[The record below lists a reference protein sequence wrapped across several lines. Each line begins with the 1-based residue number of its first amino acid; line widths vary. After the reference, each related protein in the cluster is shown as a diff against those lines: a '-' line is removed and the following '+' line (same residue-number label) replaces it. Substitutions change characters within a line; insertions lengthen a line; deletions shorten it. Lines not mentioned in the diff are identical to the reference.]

1 VFGPEL
7 LTRPSGA
14 IVPFCTA
21 YRGASSARDGYVMSI
36 LLRSFLPRLTILLI
50 ALTAVIVA
58 PVQRATSAAV
68 SAAAA
73 RISMQVEA
81 AATPARWAGVTM
93 PGVPGDLTGFHQL
106 AVDLGHPHGVGMW
119 YLAWS
124 WRSPFPAA
132 DAARVASHGAVPE
145 ITWEP
150 WDPFAGVDQPTYSLS
165 RIRGGAF
172 DSYLRSWAA
181 DIKAYGQPVRLR
193 FAHEMNGDWY
203 PWSEGVNGNAAGSY
217 VAAWRHVRAVFDRLR
232 VTNVTW
238 IWSPTA
244 PYPGTTPLAGLFPG
258 DRWIDEVGLDGYNWS
273 TLLPGT
279 TWNSFAG
286 VFSAGYREVTA
297 LSTRPVSIGEM
308 GCPEVGGDKA
318 AWIRDMWRTLATWPR
333 LRGLVWF
340 QYDKETDWRVD
351 SSEAALAA
359 YRDGLPGFLAG

>member
-1 VFGPEL
+1 LFGPEL

-73 RISMQVEA
+73 RTSMQVEA

-340 QYDKETDWRVD
+340 HYNKETDWRID